1 MNAHDQDINTYHIIL
16 TRKPEVYAKLVPIAE
31 ALDFAD
37 FIKENHPDIYREFTK
52 VKSETTRDDTTK
64 NDNVPSTELS
74 K

>member
-37 FIKENHPDIYREFTK
+37 FIKENHPDIYKEFL
-52 VKSETTRDDTTK
+52 KSKIRNTTG
-64 NDNVPSTELS
+64 
-74 K
+74 